1 MNSHGH
7 WDIYFAPFII
17 DKFDTTLFFRYLSV
31 QESEYQMYIN
41 YSNIFLQLCSEQNTL
56 SKMFTESWYEN
67 QLEKLINEEFSV
79 NEIQQL
85 VYSGV
90 KNPDLERLLIGL
102 MGWREDTEK
111 AVKLLNCYYDSH
123 DWQSNDATRPVICQM
138 GENFSINYL
147 I

>member
-102 MGWREDTEK
+102 MGWREDTKKQLGYSTATTIRMTGRVTMQPDLSFARWEK
-111 AVKLLNCYYDSH
+111 IS
-123 DWQSNDATRPVICQM
+123 QSIT
-138 GENFSINYL
+138 
-147 I
+147 